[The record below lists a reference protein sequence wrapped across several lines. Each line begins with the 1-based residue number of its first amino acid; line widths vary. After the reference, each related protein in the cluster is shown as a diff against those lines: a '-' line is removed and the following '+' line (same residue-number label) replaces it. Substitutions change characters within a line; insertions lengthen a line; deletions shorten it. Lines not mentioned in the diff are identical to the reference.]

1 MAINISEQFIVN
13 VALPIDSRIVA
24 SNSIDR
30 DAIVY
35 KYDGL
40 RVFLQDERKTYV
52 WNESSS
58 TWTLA
63 DLTGSGDT
71 NYIARWSSA
80 IGLTSSPI
88 YAANGTS
95 NVSGKV
101 GINTDSPAS
110 ELQINGDG
118 GSSQPFV
125 IQKDNGTVIAHNW
138 YNDGSDKFFNNP
150 SGSGAIKFRDIG
162 EVWILTRSG
171 STAAINSAN
180 GIYTNASAV
189 FRPDSISLTKDTTF
203 NTDNSPVSS
212 ARIRATN
219 SFSTATEPDYTWFN
233 NDTTG
238 FYHPFNNV
246 IGITVGGAQ
255 RAIINTTGFLLS
267 QNTSI
272 SGPAARVHI
281 DNGNGAASF
290 LKFTAGTTTGFG
302 SNDGF
307 DIGINAS
314 GYPIIKNN
322 EGNNLLI
329 SFKSNSNISHYLN
342 SNEFVMFGNSNGVS
356 LSSIS
361 TSSRVISGTKYS
373 FTTTLGSQIVHS
385 VTVPSSSYFS
395 VEATFTVNSLVTD
408 PGPATD
414 YYRTVKVMGAYSVNS
429 SGVITSQNV
438 GSLSNITFDRTGG
451 NNANLHITI
460 PGFDVSTTNTLRF
473 VQPFASSSG
482 FSVSLFSGRSLLSFS
497 ISINKP

>member
-24 SNSIDR
+24 SNSTDR
-30 DAIVY
+30 DAIIY

-40 RVFLQDERKTYV
+40 RVFLQDDRKTYV

-63 DLTGSGDT
+63 DITGSGDT

-101 GINTDSPAS
+101 GINTASPAS

-125 IQKDNGTVIAHNW
+125 IQKDNGTIIAHNW
-138 YNDGSDKFFNNP
+138 YNDGSDQFFNNS

-180 GIYTNASAV
+180 GNFTNASAV

-203 NTDNSPVSS
+203 NTDSSPVSS
-212 ARIRATN
+212 ARIRATQ
-219 SFSTATEPDYTWFN
+219 SYSSATAPDYTWFG
-233 NDTTG
+233 NDQTG
-238 FYHPFNNV
+238 FYHPANNV
-246 IGITVGGAQ
+246 VGITVGGSQ

-290 LKFTAGTTTGFG
+290 LKFTAGTTTGVG

-314 GYPIIKNN
+314 GNPIIKNN

-329 SFKSNSNISHYLN
+329 SFKSNSNISHYIN
-342 SNEFVMFGNSNGVS
+342 SNEFVMFADSDGVD

-361 TSSRVISGTKYS
+361 TSSRVITGTNKALK
-373 FTTTLGSQIVHS
+373 FGNGSIDVEQLS
-385 VTVPSSSYFS
+385 VPNDCYFS
-395 VEATFTVNSLVTD
+395 IEATFTNVISS
-408 PGPATD
+408 
-414 YYRTVKVMGAYSVNS
+414 YYRTTKIMYSYSVNG
-429 SGVITSQNV
+429 SGVISPV
-438 GSLSNITFDRTGG
+438 NIGTTPATNTIFDRHNSSATTYIG
-451 NNANLHITI
+451 APTI
-460 PGFDVSTTNTLRF
+460 DVSTSNTVKLQQSF
-473 VQPFASSSG
+473 GNTFPGNNSG
-482 FSVSLFSGRSLLSFS
+482 WSLVSFTVA
-497 ISINKP
+497 INKP